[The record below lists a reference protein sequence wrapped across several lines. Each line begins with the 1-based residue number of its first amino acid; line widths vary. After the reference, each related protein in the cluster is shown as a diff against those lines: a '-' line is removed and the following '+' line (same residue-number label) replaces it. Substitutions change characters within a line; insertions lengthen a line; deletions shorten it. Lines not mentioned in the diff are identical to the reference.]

1 MPSVRKVN
9 EVIARKTQKYYSYT
23 PILLRQ
29 KKKIMNAKLN
39 FWLKIARWAIDV
51 LIGALSGGA
60 TAYMMM

>member
-1 MPSVRKVN
+1 MGVLFRSRRNRGKRRNIIPVLL
-9 EVIARKTQKYYSYT
+9 YS
-23 PILLRQ
+23 LDK